1 MQFHNFSINPQLQ
14 TLSLHKNVPNISQYH
29 HQSILS
35 SRYYSCFGQLSSP
48 LFNPNSATHTNT
60 KTNNTSSIINRNSKI
75 NSIIFDHSIR
85 HGHSRTW
92 GASNRIRAKK
102 WKTWPPKRKSWVPQ
116 FEGAPQRKATVE
128 QVLIK
133 QPRKPNSG
141 KRQVVKCRIKS
152 NNKTLFAYIPF
163 EKYALSK
170 WNRVLLEGWSCSD
183 VPFVHARCLRGK
195 FDLPPPKLRGAC
207 RKHSRKGKPGKKTDR
222 LKNVRMVY
230 YKFRS
235 TLAPDIHSYMV

>member
-1 MQFHNFSINPQLQ
+1 MIILSSVSQQMINMRSSHTFVPKRIQFFQPISQTLLQSRSYSINPQLQ
-14 TLSLHKNVPNISQYH
+14 ALSLHKTESQCALP
-29 HQSILS
+29 LS
-35 SRYYSCFGQLSSP
+35 SIFTHCTRY
-48 LFNPNSATHTNT
+48 
-60 KTNNTSSIINRNSKI
+60 
-75 NSIIFDHSIR
+75 
-85 HGHSRTW
+85 GHSRTY
-92 GASNRIRAKK
+92 GKSNRIRAKK
-102 WKTWPPKRKSWVPQ
+102 WRTYPPTAKSWVPQ

-152 NNKTLFAYIPF
+152 NNRTLFAYIPF
-163 EKYALSK
+163 EKFALSK

-183 VPFVHARCLRGK
+183 VPFVHARCIRGK
-195 FDLPPPKLRGAC
+195 FDLPPPKIRGSC
-207 RKHSRKGKPGKKTDR
+207 RKHSRKGKPGKKVDR